1 MDSFTKLV
9 DLISQKH
16 PFQAKSLADFLQA
29 KETAFFAEADRKIK
43 LMEGLVAPTEIANSF
58 IKMSKDFLREEIR
71 FRKTLEYRVKSATEA
86 NLRVYQNSEVMMY
99 YMAGLYASYFLWP
112 NHALIYDFFKSNISR
127 RADTILEIA
136 PGHGL
141 FTLFMASQF
150 PDAKYHA
157 VDISPTSLQLTELV
171 YKQSTDSFS
180 ETKFLCS
187 DFLEFSTDEKFDFI
201 VMGEILE
208 HVDNPLSFLTKV
220 ASLLSVSGRVFIST
234 CTDSPSI
241 DHVYHFKT
249 VDEIRCLI
257 ESAELNIDYEKLIP
271 YKSLSLEESEIGRH
285 TINYC
290 AIAKL

>member
-1 MDSFTKLV
+1 MDTFRKLV
-9 DLISQKH
+9 NLISQEH
-16 PFQAKSLADFLQA
+16 PLQAKSLADFLQTRG
-29 KETAFFAEADRKIK
+29 TAFFAEADAKIQ
-43 LMEGLVAPTEIANSF
+43 LIERLVEPAEIANSF

-71 FRKTLEYRVKSATEA
+71 FRKTLEYRVKNATEA
-86 NLRVYQNSEVMMY
+86 NSSVYQNPAVMMY

-112 NHALIYDFFKSNISR
+112 NHALIYDFFKSNISGPI
-127 RADTILEIA
+127 DTILEIA

-150 PDAKYHA
+150 PDAKYSA
-157 VDISPTSLQLTELV
+157 VDISPTSLQLTESV
-171 YKQSTDSFS
+171 YKQSTDSFL
-180 ETKFLCS
+180 ETKFFCS
-187 DFLEFSTDEKFDFI
+187 DFLEFSTEEKFDFI

-220 ASLLSVSGRVFIST
+220 SSLLSVNGRVFIST

-249 VDEIRCLI
+249 VDEIRRLI
-257 ESAELNIDYEKLIP
+257 ESAKLNIDYEKLIP
-271 YKSLSLEESEIGRH
+271 YKSLSIEESEIGRH